1 MGLFDFF
8 KTDKKRNLRK
18 IREKIEQKKNLQLTE
33 WIDDV
38 RKICSEKETIEIVR
52 YYNLVF
58 TQLKISVFTFLAP
71 VNLKDKNKLEEFY
84 SHKFSIGY
92 LYSFLLSLLQFEDFM
107 SKKDDQ
113 LLEIILPAMMCQIF
127 EFNKEKS
134 LKIYH
139 STVEEVNNNQ
149 SSEND
154 FFSKGVDA
162 AIKDWEKFV
171 REDFKGV
178 IGVNF
183 SYHVDELKKDLE

>member
-58 TQLKISVFTFLAP
+58 TQLKISVFTLLAP

-92 LYSFLLSLLQFEDFM
+92 LWGFVYSLLQIEDFM
-107 SKKDDQ
+107 SKKADQ
-113 LLEIILPAMMCQIF
+113 LVEIILPAMMCQIF

-134 LKIYH
+134 LKLFH
-139 STVEEVNNNQ
+139 STIEYVENDE
-149 SSEND
+149 SSEKD
-154 FFSKGVDA
+154 FFSKAADA
-162 AIKDWEKFV
+162 GNKDWEKFV
-171 REDFKGV
+171 KEDFKGV